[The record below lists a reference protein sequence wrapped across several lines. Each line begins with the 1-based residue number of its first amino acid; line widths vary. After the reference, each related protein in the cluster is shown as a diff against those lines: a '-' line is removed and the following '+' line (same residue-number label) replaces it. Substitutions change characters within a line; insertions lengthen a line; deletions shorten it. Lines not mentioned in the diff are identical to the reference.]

1 MRGAVESRVGQG
13 AAMKTIHAQLLE
25 IMTDY
30 ISGIN
35 ARSVV
40 RRALEK
46 CGGGD
51 TVDAKNIAQVVVRLE
66 AASQLFVQPAQ
77 HAVMMERIR
86 ALLNSGAASAS
97 KPIIVRVVVESDIV
111 VARARAREVCE
122 ALGASTTTTHK
133 IATVVSELA
142 RNIVSYTKGGQI
154 ELIPSQQPRS
164 VLVRATDMGPGI
176 RNLDEI
182 LGGQYKSNTGLGIG
196 LAGSKRLSESFT
208 IKTGLAGTRIEAGF
222 AL

>member
-1 MRGAVESRVGQG
+1 
-13 AAMKTIHAQLLE
+13 MKTIHAQLLE
-25 IMTDY
+25 IMTEY

-46 CGGGD
+46 SGSGD
-51 TVDAKNIAQVVVRLE
+51 MVDAKNLAQVVVRLDS
-66 AASQLFVQPAQ
+66 ASQLFVQPAQ
-77 HAVMMERIR
+77 HAEMMGRIR
-86 ALLNSGAASAS
+86 GMLSSGAGGTNKTAV
-97 KPIIVRVVVESDIV
+97 IRVVAESDIV
-111 VARARAREVCE
+111 VARARAREICE
-122 ALGASTTTTHK
+122 SLGASTTTTHK

-154 ELIPSQQPRS
+154 ELIPSAQPKS
-164 VLVRATDMGPGI
+164 LLVRATDEGPGI

-182 LGGQYKSNTGLGIG
+182 LNGQYKSNTGLGIG

-208 IKTGLAGTRIEAGF
+208 IKSGLAGTRIEAGF

>member
-1 MRGAVESRVGQG
+1 
-13 AAMKTIHAQLLE
+13 MKTIHAQLLE
-25 IMTDY
+25 IMTEY

-46 CGGGD
+46 SGGGD
-51 TVDAKNIAQVVVRLE
+51 MVDAKNLAQVVVRLE
-66 AASQLFVQPAQ
+66 AASQLFVQPSQ
-77 HAVMMERIR
+77 HAEMMERIR
-86 ALLNSGAASAS
+86 AMQSQGAGSPH
-97 KPIIVRVVVESDIV
+97 KPTVIRVVAESDIV
-111 VARARAREVCE
+111 VARSRARQICE
-122 ALGASTTTTHK
+122 SLGASTTTTHK

-154 ELIPSQQPRS
+154 ELIPCAQPKS
-164 VLVRATDMGPGI
+164 VLVRASDEGPGI

-182 LGGQYKSNTGLGIG
+182 LNGQYKSNTGLGIG

-208 IKTGLAGTRIEAGF
+208 IKTGLTGTRIEAGF